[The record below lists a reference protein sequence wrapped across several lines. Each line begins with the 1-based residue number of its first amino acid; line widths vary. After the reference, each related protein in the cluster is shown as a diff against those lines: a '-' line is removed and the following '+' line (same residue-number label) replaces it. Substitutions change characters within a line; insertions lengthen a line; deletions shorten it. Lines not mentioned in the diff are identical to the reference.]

1 VISEVTDM
9 LDGMIARKQGEVSDF
24 GKLYD
29 PFADTLTQIT
39 YFLCFVIDGILP
51 SVFFLVVLYREF
63 SILFVRNLMLRKG
76 IAMGARI
83 GGKIKTVSYILAGGL
98 ALLVSSVIR
107 LGIDGE
113 FFRWLMFAS
122 RAFFLFS
129 VIIAI
134 LSFIDYLVIYA
145 RSPKGNE

>member
-1 VISEVTDM
+1 MFSEVTDM

-51 SVFFLVVLYREF
+51 PVFFLMVLYREF
-63 SILFVRNLMLRKG
+63 SILFVRNLMLKKG
-76 IAMGARI
+76 ITMGARI

-98 ALLVSSVIR
+98 ALLASSAVR
-107 LGIDGE
+107 LGMGAE
-113 FFRWLMFAS
+113 LFRWLVLAS
-122 RAFFLFS
+122 RVAFILS
-129 VIIAI
+129 VLIAI
-134 LSFIDYLVIYA
+134 LSFIDYIVIYTK
-145 RSPKGNE
+145 SPGGK